1 MPSASAPTLESVAA
15 LAGVSRATAGRVLS
29 GSERVS
35 PAAREAVLRAASE
48 LSYVPNQAAR
58 SLVTRRS
65 GSVALVV
72 VEPVERFF
80 SDSYFPLVLSGAQAV
95 LAEREVQ
102 LVLVVLSTAR
112 ERERFERYARG
123 GHVDGAVLV
132 SVHGRDPLPQ
142 HLVDAGIPV
151 VMSGQPMDPG
161 STVPYVSA
169 DNVGGART
177 ATRHLIERGCRR
189 VVTVTG
195 PMDMRVGRDR
205 LAGFHEELRAQ
216 RHRFGAELA
225 ESGDFT
231 VAGGRAAAEALLA
244 RVPDLDG
251 VFAAN
256 DLMAAGVL
264 QALAAEG
271 LAVPGRVRVVGFDDA
286 PLAAAAT
293 PPLTTVRQ
301 PVVEMGR
308 ELARM
313 LLWVIDGEGT
323 PAPVVAPTTLVQRAT
338 S

>member
-80 SDSYFPLVLSGAQAV
+80 NDSYFPLVLTGAQAQ

-123 GHVDGAVLV
+123 GHVDGAILV

-142 HLVDAGIPV
+142 HLADAGIPV
-151 VMSGQPMDPG
+151 VMSGQPLDPA

-195 PMDMRVGRDR
+195 PMDMRVGHDR
-205 LAGFHEELRAQ
+205 LAGFREELEAR
-216 RHRFGAELA
+216 RHRFSAQLA

-231 VAGGRAAAEALLA
+231 VAGGRAATEALLA

-264 QALAAEG
+264 QALAAAG
-271 LAVPGRVRVVGFDDA
+271 MAVPGRVRVVGFDDA
-286 PLAAAAT
+286 PLASAAT

-313 LLWVIDGEGT
+313 LLSVIDGAGVPT
-323 PAPVVAPTTLVQRAT
+323 PVVVPTALVQRAT

>member
-1 MPSASAPTLESVAA
+1 MESVAA
-15 LAGVSRATAGRVLS
+15 RAGVSRATAGRVLA
-29 GSERVS
+29 GYGRVS
-35 PAAREAVLRAASE
+35 DSAREAVLRAASE

-65 GSVALVV
+65 GSMALVV

-80 SDSYFPLVLSGAQAV
+80 ADSYFPLVLSGAQAV

-112 ERERFERYARG
+112 ERERFERYARS
-123 GHVDGAVLV
+123 GHVDGAILV
-132 SVHGRDPLPQ
+132 SVHGPDPLPQ

-151 VMSGQPMDPG
+151 VMSGRPFED
-161 STVPYVSA
+161 SSSVPYVSA

-177 ATRHLIERGCRR
+177 ATRHLLERGCRR

-195 PMDMRVGRDR
+195 PMDMRVGQDR
-205 LAGFHEELRAQ
+205 LEGFRTELRAH
-216 RHRFGAELA
+216 HRRYGAQLA
-225 ESGDFT
+225 ASGDFT
-231 VAGGRAAAEALLA
+231 VAGGRAATQELLA
-244 RVPDLDG
+244 RHPDLDG
-251 VFAAN
+251 IFAAN
-256 DLMAAGVL
+256 DLMAAGAL
-264 QALAAEG
+264 QALAAAG
-271 LAVPGRVRVVGFDDA
+271 LAVPERVRVVGFDDA

-313 LLWVIDGEGT
+313 LLRLVDGEGVEG
-323 PAPVVAPTTLVQRAT
+323 PVVAGTTLVERAT
-338 S
+338 T

>member
-1 MPSASAPTLESVAA
+1 VPSPSAPTLDSVAA
-15 LAGVSRATAGRVLS
+15 RAGVSRATAGRVLA
-29 GSERVS
+29 GYARVS
-35 PAAREAVLRAASE
+35 DAAREAVLRAASE

-80 SDSYFPLVLSGAQAV
+80 ADSYFPLVLSGAQAQ

-102 LVLVVLSTAR
+102 LVLVVLSTQR
-112 ERERFERYARG
+112 ERDRFERFARG
-123 GHVDGAVLV
+123 GHVDGAILV
-132 SVHGRDPLPQ
+132 SVHGPDPLPQ
-142 HLVDAGIPV
+142 HLRDAGIPV
-151 VMSGQPMDPG
+151 VMSGRPYDET
-161 STVPYVSA
+161 STVPFVSA
-169 DNVGGART
+169 DNVAGARS

-189 VVTVTG
+189 IVTVAG
-195 PMDMRVGRDR
+195 PMDMRVGQER
-205 LAGFHEELRAQ
+205 LEGFRAELRAQ
-216 RHRFGAELA
+216 RRRFSTGLA
-225 ESGDFT
+225 AVGDFT
-231 VAGGRAAAEALLA
+231 VEGGRAATEGLLA
-244 RVPDLDG
+244 RWPDLDG

-264 QALAAEG
+264 QALSAADR
-271 LAVPGRVRVVGFDDA
+271 AVPGQVRVVGFDDA

-313 LLWVIDGEGT
+313 LLALVDGEPEVGN
-323 PAPVVAPTTLVQRAT
+323 VIAPTELVERAT

>member
-1 MPSASAPTLESVAA
+1 MTSPSAPTLESVAA
-15 LAGVSRATAGRVLS
+15 RAGVSRATAGRVLA
-29 GSERVS
+29 GYGRVS
-35 PAAREAVLRAASE
+35 DGAREAVLRAASE

-65 GSVALVV
+65 GSMALVV

-80 SDSYFPLVLSGAQAV
+80 ADSYFPLVLNGAQAQ

-112 ERERFERYARG
+112 ERERFERYARS
-123 GHVDGAVLV
+123 GHVDGAILV
-132 SVHGRDPLPQ
+132 SVHGPDPLPQ

-151 VMSGQPMDPG
+151 VMSGRPFEDT
-161 STVPYVSA
+161 SNVPYVSA

-177 ATRHLIERGCRR
+177 ATRHLVERGCRR

-195 PMDMRVGRDR
+195 PMDMRVGQDR
-205 LAGFHEELRAQ
+205 LEGFRTELRAH
-216 RHRFGAELA
+216 HRRYGAQLA
-225 ESGDFT
+225 ANGDFT
-231 VAGGRAAAEALLA
+231 VVGGRAATQELLA
-244 RVPDLDG
+244 RHPDLDG
-251 VFAAN
+251 IFAAN
-256 DLMAAGVL
+256 DLMAAGAL
-264 QALAAEG
+264 QALAAAG
-271 LAVPGRVRVVGFDDA
+271 LAVPERVRVVGFDDA

-313 LLWVIDGEGT
+313 LLRLVDGESVEG
-323 PAPVVAPTTLVQRAT
+323 PVVAATTLVERAT
-338 S
+338 T

>member
-1 MPSASAPTLESVAA
+1 MPTPAAPTLESVA
-15 LAGVSRATAGRVLS
+15 LRAGVSRATAGRVLA
-29 GSERVS
+29 GYGRVS
-35 PAAREAVLRAASE
+35 EAAREAVLRAASE

-80 SDSYFPLVLSGAQAV
+80 ADSYFPLIASGAQAE
-95 LAEREVQ
+95 LADREVQ
-102 LVLVVLSTAR
+102 LVLVVLSTGR
-112 ERERFERYARG
+112 ERERFERYARS
-123 GHVDGAVLV
+123 GHVDGAILV
-132 SVHGRDPLPQ
+132 SVHGPDPLPQ
-142 HLVDAGIPV
+142 HLRDAGIPV
-151 VMSGQPMDPG
+151 VMSGRPYEES
-161 STVPYVSA
+161 STVPFVSA

-177 ATRHLIERGCRR
+177 ATRHLLERGCRR

-195 PMDMRVGRDR
+195 PMDMRVGQER
-205 LAGFHEELRAQ
+205 LEGFRTELRAQ
-216 RHRFGAELA
+216 RQRFSAA
-225 ESGDFT
+225 MAADGDFT
-231 VAGGRAAAEALLA
+231 VDGGRRATEELLA
-244 RVPDLDG
+244 RRPDLDG

-264 QALAAEG
+264 QALAAAG
-271 LAVPGRVRVVGFDDA
+271 RSVPDQVRVVGFDDA

-301 PVVEMGR
+301 PVVGMGR

-313 LLWVIDGEGT
+313 LLALVDGR
-323 PAPVVAPTTLVQRAT
+323 PVSDHVVAATELVERAT

>member
-1 MPSASAPTLESVAA
+1 MPTPAAPTLESVA
-15 LAGVSRATAGRVLS
+15 LRAGVSRATAGRVLA
-29 GSERVS
+29 GYGRVS
-35 PAAREAVLRAASE
+35 EAAREAVLRAASE

-80 SDSYFPLVLSGAQAV
+80 ADSYFPLVLSGAQAE
-95 LAEREVQ
+95 LADREVQ
-102 LVLVVLSTAR
+102 LVLVVLSTQR
-112 ERERFERYARG
+112 ERERFERYARS
-123 GHVDGAVLV
+123 GHVDGAILV
-132 SVHGRDPLPQ
+132 SVHGPDPLPQ
-142 HLVDAGIPV
+142 HLRDAGIPV
-151 VMSGQPMDPG
+151 VMSGRPYEES
-161 STVPYVSA
+161 STVPFVSA

-177 ATRHLIERGCRR
+177 ATRHLLERGCRR

-195 PMDMRVGRDR
+195 PMDMRVGQER
-205 LAGFHEELRAQ
+205 LEGFRTELRAQ
-216 RHRFGAELA
+216 RHRFSAA
-225 ESGDFT
+225 MVADGDFT
-231 VAGGRAAAEALLA
+231 VDGGRRATEELLA
-244 RVPDLDG
+244 RRPDLDG

-264 QALAAEG
+264 QALAAAG
-271 LAVPGRVRVVGFDDA
+271 RAVPDRVRVVGFDDA

-301 PVVEMGR
+301 PVVQMGR

-313 LLWVIDGEGT
+313 LLALVDGRPVSGH
-323 PAPVVAPTTLVQRAT
+323 VVAATELVERAT

>member
-15 LAGVSRATAGRVLS
+15 RAGVSRATAGRVLAGS
-29 GSERVS
+29 GRVS

-80 SDSYFPLVLSGAQAV
+80 NDSYFPLVLTGAQAR

-112 ERERFERYARG
+112 ERERFERYARS
-123 GHVDGAVLV
+123 GHVDGAILV
-132 SVHGRDPLPQ
+132 SVHGADPLPQ
-142 HLVDAGIPV
+142 HLTDAGIPV
-151 VMSGQPMDPG
+151 VMSGQPFDAS
-161 STVPYVSA
+161 STVPWVSA

-177 ATRHLIERGCRR
+177 ATRHLLERGCRQ

-195 PMDMRVGRDR
+195 PMDMRVGQDR
-205 LAGFHEELRAQ
+205 LEGFRTELRAH
-216 RHRFGAELA
+216 HRRFTAGLA
-225 ESGDFT
+225 AAGDFT
-231 VAGGRAAAEALLA
+231 VAGGRAATEELLA
-244 RVPDLDG
+244 RFPGLDG

-256 DLMAAGVL
+256 DLMAAGAL
-264 QALAAEG
+264 QALAAAG

-313 LLWVIDGEGT
+313 LLAVIDGEGV
-323 PAPVVAPTTLVQRAT
+323 PAPVVVPTTLVERAT

>member
-1 MPSASAPTLESVAA
+1 VAA
-15 LAGVSRATAGRVLS
+15 RAGVSRATAGRVLS
-29 GSERVS
+29 GSDRVGQ
-35 PAAREAVLRAASE
+35 AAREAVLQAAAD
-48 LSYVPNQAAR
+48 LSYVTNQAAR

-123 GHVDGAVLV
+123 GHVDGAILV
-132 SVHGRDPLPQ
+132 SVHGADPLPQ
-142 HLVDAGIPV
+142 HLLDAGIPV
-151 VMSGQPMDPG
+151 VLSGRPYDEA

-169 DNVGGART
+169 DNVGGARS
-177 ATRHLIERGCRR
+177 ATRHLLAAGCRR

-195 PMDMRVGRDR
+195 PLDMRASQDR
-205 LAGFHEELRAQ
+205 LAGFQEELKAHRQ
-216 RHRFGAELA
+216 RYGKRFAVA
-225 ESGDFT
+225 GDFS
-231 VAGGRAAAEALLA
+231 VAGGRTATEVLLA
-244 RVPDLDG
+244 RHPDLDG
-251 VFAAN
+251 IFAAN
-256 DLMAAGVL
+256 DLMAAGAL
-264 QALAAEG
+264 QALAAAG
-271 LAVPGRVRVVGFDDA
+271 RAVPGDVRVVGFDDA

-313 LLWVIDGEGT
+313 LLSVVDGG
-323 PAPVVAPTTLVQRAT
+323 PPPSPLVVATEVVQRAT
-338 S
+338 A

>member
-1 MPSASAPTLESVAA
+1 MPSQSAPTLDSVAA
-15 LAGVSRATAGRVLS
+15 RAGVSRATAGRVLS
-29 GSERVS
+29 GYARVS
-35 PAAREAVLRAASE
+35 DSAREAVLKAAAE

-80 SDSYFPLVLSGAQAV
+80 ADSYFPLVLSGAQAQ

-102 LVLVVLSTAR
+102 LVLVVLSTQR

-123 GHVDGAVLV
+123 GHVDGAIFV
-132 SVHGRDPLPQ
+132 SVHGADPLPQ
-142 HLVDAGIPV
+142 HLREAGLPV
-151 VMSGQPMDPG
+151 VLSGRPYDEG
-161 STVPYVSA
+161 SSVPFVSA

-177 ATRHLIERGCRR
+177 AAAHLFERGCRR

-195 PMDMRVGRDR
+195 PMDMRVGQER
-205 LAGFHEELRAQ
+205 LEGFRAELRAHRQ
-216 RHRFGAELA
+216 RWNAGLA
-225 ESGDFT
+225 APGDFS
-231 VAGGRAAAEALLA
+231 VDGGRAATEALLE
-244 RVPDLDG
+244 RWPDLDG

-264 QALAAEG
+264 QALAAAG
-271 LAVPGRVRVVGFDDA
+271 RSVPGDVRVVGFDDA

-301 PVVEMGR
+301 PVIAMGR

-313 LLWVIDGEGT
+313 VLALVDGQESV
-323 PAPVVAPTTLVQRAT
+323 PDVVAPTELVQRAT

>member
-1 MPSASAPTLESVAA
+1 VRSTGAPTLESVAA
-15 LAGVSRATAGRVLS
+15 RAGVSRATAGRVLS
-29 GSERVS
+29 GSDRVGQ
-35 PAAREAVLRAASE
+35 AAREAVLAAAAE
-48 LSYVPNQAAR
+48 LSYVTNQAAR

-80 SDSYFPLVLSGAQAV
+80 ADSYFPLVLSGAQSV

-123 GHVDGAVLV
+123 GHVDGAILV
-132 SVHGRDPLPQ
+132 SVHGADPLPQ
-142 HLVDAGIPV
+142 HLQDAGIPV
-151 VMSGQPMDPG
+151 VMSGRPYDEAA
-161 STVPYVSA
+161 TVPHVSA
-169 DNVGGART
+169 DNVAGARA
-177 ATRHLIERGCRR
+177 ATRHLLAAGCRR

-195 PMDMRVGRDR
+195 PQDMPVGQDR
-205 LAGFHEELRAQ
+205 LAGFQ
-216 RHRFGAELA
+216 AELKA
-225 ESGDFT
+225 HRQRYGRRFAVAGDFS
-231 VAGGRAAAEALLA
+231 VAGGRAATETLLA
-244 RVPDLDG
+244 RHPDLDG

-264 QALAAEG
+264 QALAAAG
-271 LAVPGRVRVVGFDDA
+271 RTVPGDVRVVGFDDA

-313 LLWVIDGEGT
+313 LLTVVDGGSPPPPLIVATE
-323 PAPVVAPTTLVQRAT
+323 VVVRAT
-338 S
+338 A

>member
-1 MPSASAPTLESVAA
+1 MPGPSAPTLESVAA
-15 LAGVSRATAGRVLS
+15 RAGVSRATAGRVLA
-29 GSERVS
+29 GYGRVS
-35 PAAREAVLRAASE
+35 PGAREAVLRAASE

-80 SDSYFPLVLSGAQAV
+80 SDSYFPLVLSGAQAQ

-102 LVLVVLSTAR
+102 LVLVVLSTER
-112 ERERFERYARG
+112 ERQRFERYARS
-123 GHVDGAVLV
+123 GHVDGAILV
-132 SVHGRDPLPQ
+132 SVHGPDPLPQ
-142 HLVDAGIPV
+142 HLLDAGIPV
-151 VMSGQPMDPG
+151 VMSGRPFEDG
-161 STVPYVSA
+161 SSVPYVSA
-169 DNVGGART
+169 DNTGGART
-177 ATRHLIERGCRR
+177 ATRHLIERGCRK

-195 PMDMRVGRDR
+195 PMDMRVGQDR
-205 LAGFHEELRAQ
+205 LEGFRQELRA
-216 RHRFGAELA
+216 HRRRFSPQVAVV
-225 ESGDFT
+225 GDFT
-231 VAGGRAAAEALLA
+231 VAGGRAATEELLA
-244 RVPDLDG
+244 RHPDLDG

-256 DLMAAGVL
+256 DLMAAGAL
-264 QALAAEG
+264 QALAAAG
-271 LAVPGRVRVVGFDDA
+271 VAVPERVRVVGFDDA

-313 LLWVIDGEGT
+313 LLAVVDGAGT
-323 PAPVVAPTTLVQRAT
+323 VEPVVVRTELVERST